1 MHRTDF
7 DSHSTRLYLFE
18 HRLSDFEKET
28 SSINGRATV
37 FILTKVRGAIH
48 ELSDQIEIV
57 SLDLYAIKSGFHGIL
72 CRDPKFSNRA
82 ANFIFAHRARSD
94 GRLPSQGSN
103 TLLLRIHIGGRH
115 RQSSIEEVGVRYRAG
130 VPKLRVHQPAPL
142 VDRRGHRSPSPN
154 LLGAP

>member
-7 DSHSTRLYLFE
+7 DSHSTRLYLFK

-57 SLDLYAIKSGFHGIL
+57 SLDLYAIESGFHRIL
-72 CRDPKFSNRA
+72 CGGPQFSHRP
-82 ANFIFAHRARSD
+82 ANFIFAHPPRTHA
-94 GRLPSQGSN
+94 GLPSPRSH
-103 TLLLRIHIGGRH
+103 T
-115 RQSSIEEVGVRYRAG
+115 
-130 VPKLRVHQPAPL
+130 PL
-142 VDRRGHRSPSPN
+142 
-154 LLGAP
+154 

>member
-7 DSHSTRLYLFE
+7 DSHSTRLYLFK

-57 SLDLYAIKSGFHGIL
+57 SLDLYAIESGFHRIL
-72 CRDPKFSNRA
+72 CGGPKISDRA
-82 ANFIFAHRARSD
+82 ANFIFSHWARSD
-94 GRLPSQGSN
+94 RWLPSRRTN
-103 TLLLRIHIGGRH
+103 ALLLRFH
-115 RQSSIEEVGVRYRAG
+115 RGSGHPENS
-130 VPKLRVHQPAPL
+130 L
-142 VDRRGHRSPSPN
+142 VE
-154 LLGAP
+154 

>member
-7 DSHSTRLYLFE
+7 DSHSTRLYLFK

-57 SLDLYAIKSGFHGIL
+57 SLDLYAIESGFHRIL
-72 CRDPKFSNRA
+72 CGGATFSDRA
-82 ANFIFAHRARSD
+82 ADILFAHRSKRVGGRRSY
-94 GRLPSQGSN
+94 GRQAVLS
-103 TLLLRIHIGGRH
+103 RIHSADGQRLKCIDE
-115 RQSSIEEVGVRYRAG
+115 SS
-130 VPKLRVHQPAPL
+130 LR
-142 VDRRGHRSPSPN
+142 
-154 LLGAP
+154 